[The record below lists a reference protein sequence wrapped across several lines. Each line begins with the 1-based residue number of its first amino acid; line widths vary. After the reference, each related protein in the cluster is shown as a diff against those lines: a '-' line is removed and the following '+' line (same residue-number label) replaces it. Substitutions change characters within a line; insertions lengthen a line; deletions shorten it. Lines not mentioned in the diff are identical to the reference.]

1 MNTLDIAQT
10 ANTAAT
16 HPLLESNGR
25 LGVRKLKSSLFG
37 VACLLVTLAIVSILS
52 YLLYSTFASGSQ
64 WLTKDF
70 FINFASRIPENCGIK
85 AALYGTGWLLL
96 VTTFT
101 AVPIGVATGI
111 YLEELMTRGRLHR
124 FISYNITNLA
134 GVPSVVYG
142 IFGLSVFVRLL
153 GFERSVLSGGL
164 TLALMSLPVIIIS
177 TREAIAAVP
186 SSIRLGA
193 LAMGATRWQTARDHI
208 FPTAL
213 PGIMTGVILA
223 ISRAIGETAPL
234 IILGAV
240 SFAAFVPANL
250 MDGYTALP
258 MQIYTWISKPKE
270 EFQQLAAA
278 AIMVL
283 LAMLLVS
290 NSVAIYIRIRSRK
303 VKL

>member
-1 MNTLDIAQT
+1 MNTLELARLEKTSDI
-10 ANTAAT
+10 
-16 HPLLESNGR
+16 HPLLEESGR
-25 LGVRKLKSSLFG
+25 LGLRKFKSSLFG
-37 VACLLVTLAIVSILS
+37 VACMVTTFLIVSILF
-52 YLLYSTFASGSQ
+52 YLLYATGHAGWQ
-64 WLTKDF
+64 WISKDF
-70 FINFASRIPENCGIK
+70 FVNFTSRIPENCGIK
-85 AALYGTGWLLL
+85 AALFGSAWLLL
-96 VTTFT
+96 VTATT
-101 AVPIGVATGI
+101 AVPIGIATGI
-111 YLEELMTRGRLHR
+111 YLEELMERGRLHR
-124 FISYNITNLA
+124 LISYNITNLA

-142 IFGLSVFVRLL
+142 IFGLSIFVRLL
-153 GFERSVLSGGL
+153 GFDRSVLSGGL

-186 SSIRLGA
+186 STIRLGA

-240 SFAAFVPANL
+240 SFAAFVPANV

-258 MQIYTWISKPKE
+258 MQIYTWMSKPKE

-278 AIMVL
+278 AILVL
-283 LAMLLVS
+283 LALLLIA
-290 NSVAIYIRIRSRK
+290 NSLAIFIRIRSRK